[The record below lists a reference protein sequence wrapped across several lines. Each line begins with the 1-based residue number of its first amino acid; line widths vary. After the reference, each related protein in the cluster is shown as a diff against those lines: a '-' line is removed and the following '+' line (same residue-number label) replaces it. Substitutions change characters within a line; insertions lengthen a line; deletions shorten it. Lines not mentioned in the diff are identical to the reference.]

1 MKFNVFKKLM
11 HLTKTQQEYEMKL
24 SPNMEDYLEAV
35 SLCANDKG
43 IARVSDIRDML
54 GVKTPSVTGA
64 MKALAAGGYVRHQPY
79 SGIELTIKGRR
90 AAEDVKKRHAILS
103 RFLVQVIGVSPKIA
117 DMDACKMEHAISPE
131 TLPKQHDYLHKQTG
145 DR

>member
-1 MKFNVFKKLM
+1 MLRYTHKLR
-11 HLTKTQQEYEMKL
+11 LTGAEHTMKL
-24 SPNMEDYLEAV
+24 SSNMEDYLEAV
-35 SLCANDKG
+35 SLCANSEG

-64 MKALAAGGYVRHQPY
+64 MKILAEEGYVLHQPY
-79 SGIELTIKGRR
+79 GGIELTAKGRR

-117 DMDACKMEHAISPE
+117 DMDACKMEHAVSRE
-131 TLPKQHDYLHKQTG
+131 TLEKLHDYLHKQTG
-145 DR
+145 EKE

>member
-1 MKFNVFKKLM
+1 MLRYTHKLR
-11 HLTKTQQEYEMKL
+11 LTGAEHTMKL

-35 SLCANDKG
+35 SLCANSEG

-79 SGIELTIKGRR
+79 SGIELTAKGRR

-117 DMDACKMEHAISPE
+117 DMDACKMEHAVSRE
-131 TLPKQHDYLHKQTG
+131 TLEKLHDYLHKQTG
-145 DR
+145 GKE

>member
-1 MKFNVFKKLM
+1 
-11 HLTKTQQEYEMKL
+11 MKL

-35 SLCANDKG
+35 SLCANSEG

-64 MKALAAGGYVRHQPY
+64 MKILAEEGYVLHQPY
-79 SGIELTIKGRR
+79 GGIELTAKGRR

-117 DMDACKMEHAISPE
+117 DMDACKMEHAVSRE
-131 TLPKQHDYLHKQTG
+131 TLEKLHDYLHKQTG
-145 DR
+145 GKE

>member
-1 MKFNVFKKLM
+1 MRVNGA
-11 HLTKTQQEYEMKL
+11 EYTMKL

-35 SLCANDKG
+35 SLCANSEG

-64 MKALAAGGYVRHQPY
+64 MKILAEEGYVLHQPY
-79 SGIELTIKGRR
+79 GGIELTAKGRR

-117 DMDACKMEHAISPE
+117 DMDACKMEHAVSRE
-131 TLPKQHDYLHKQTG
+131 TLEKLHDYLHKQTG
-145 DR
+145 GKE